1 MGIKTHMQVTIPMF
15 LINSGRFAT
24 TTARTVMLAPNI
36 CSMLGSCW
44 GYVGPM
50 FTLYCSVLGHVGPM
64 LGAHVG
70 PMLGAH
76 VGRPCW
82 AYIGAMVGHVGPRL
96 GHVGHVGPMLGH
108 VETKLAT

>member
-1 MGIKTHMQVTIPMF
+1 MGIKTHMQVTSPMF

-24 TTARTVMLAPNI
+24 TTARTVMLASNI

-50 FTLYCSVLGHVGPM
+50 FTLYCSVLGPCWAMLGPCWAPM

-70 PMLGAH
+70 PILALWWGML
-76 VGRPCW
+76 
-82 AYIGAMVGHVGPRL
+82 GHVGPRL
-96 GHVGHVGPMLGH
+96 GHVGPMLGH